1 MEIVNAVLIFMAL
14 VLMWGALNLDRSPM
28 ARVEVD
34 QSSQLNDSM
43 TFLQKLRSKSPKEEI
58 QTRRIRA
65 FQANLAQITDE
76 NPELLLDTESMM
88 ADREE
93 ENGIQLNSLIS
104 NAEAMGV
111 ARLEE
116 IKVQEEKNGQ
126 QRQDIVAI
134 EKDLLELVSAIS
146 QVQQEG
152 MASSQTIEELSTS
165 IEKVRVVVGY

>member
-1 MEIVNAVLIFMAL
+1 MEIVNAVLIFVAL

-76 NPELLLDTESMM
+76 NPELLVGTESMI
-88 ADREE
+88 ANREE

-104 NAEAMGV
+104 SAEAMGV

-116 IKVQEEKNGQ
+116 IKMQEENNGQ
-126 QRQDIVAI
+126 RRQDIAAI
-134 EKDLLELVSAIS
+134 EDDLLELVNAIT

>member
-76 NPELLLDTESMM
+76 NPELLVGTESMI
-88 ADREE
+88 ANREE

-104 NAEAMGV
+104 SAEAMGV

-116 IKVQEEKNGQ
+116 IKVQEENNGQ
-126 QRQDIVAI
+126 RRQDIAAI
-134 EKDLLELVSAIS
+134 EDDLLELVNAIT

>member
-1 MEIVNAVLIFMAL
+1 MEIVNAVLIFVAL

-76 NPELLLDTESMM
+76 NPKLLVGTESMI
-88 ADREE
+88 ANREE

-104 NAEAMGV
+104 SAEAMGV

-116 IKVQEEKNGQ
+116 IKVQEENNGQ
-126 QRQDIVAI
+126 RRQDIAAI
-134 EKDLLELVSAIS
+134 EDDLLELVNAIT

>member
-1 MEIVNAVLIFMAL
+1 MEIVNAVLIFVAL
-14 VLMWGALNLDRSPM
+14 ALMWGALNLDRSPM

-76 NPELLLDTESMM
+76 NPELLVGTESMI

-104 NAEAMGV
+104 SAEAMGV

-116 IKVQEEKNGQ
+116 IKMQEENNGQ
-126 QRQDIVAI
+126 RRQDIAAV
-134 EKDLLELVSAIS
+134 EDDLLELVSTIS
-146 QVQQEG
+146 QIQQES